1 MDAGAALGEVHDP
14 AGDGHLASQRVA
26 DVLPT
31 RLVAAQQA
39 AKAFLSEVPINI
51 EVGLI
56 TFAGSAQVAQQATPA
71 RPSLVSAIHAIQMQ
85 YGTAIGN
92 GLVLCQAEVFPDYGI
107 DPWSTAR
114 TAAAS

>member
-1 MDAGAALGEVHDP
+1 M
-14 AGDGHLASQRVA
+14 A

-31 RLVAAQQA
+31 RWVAAQQA

-56 TFAGSAQVAQQATPA
+56 TFAGSAQVAQQATPARPPA